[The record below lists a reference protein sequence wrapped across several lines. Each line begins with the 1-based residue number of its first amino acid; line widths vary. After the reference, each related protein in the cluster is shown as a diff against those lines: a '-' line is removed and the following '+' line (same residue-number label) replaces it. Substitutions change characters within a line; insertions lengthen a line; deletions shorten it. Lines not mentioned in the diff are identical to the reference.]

1 MISVPRQRLKKVN
14 QMQTVEL
21 IRQLLINIGENPNRD
36 TLPKTPQRVA
46 ELWKFITR
54 GYQTDFNALLQESV
68 CNEPYDQ
75 MILVKD
81 IEFYSLCEH
90 HLLPFF
96 GKAHVAYIPNGK
108 MVGLSKIPRIVDA
121 FARRLQIQE
130 RLTDQIATAIQ
141 QVLQPRGVGVV
152 IEAVH
157 LCMRMRGIEKQ
168 NSTVTT
174 SAMYG
179 IFREQE
185 RTRMEFLDLIKMPK

>member
-1 MISVPRQRLKKVN
+1 LKKDDW
-14 QMQTVEL
+14 MQTEEL
-21 IRQLLINIGENPNRD
+21 IRQLLINIGEDPDRG
-36 TLPKTPQRVA
+36 TLPKTPKRVA

-54 GYQTDFNALLQESV
+54 GYQTDVNALLKESV
-68 CNEPYDQ
+68 CDEPYDQ

-96 GKAHVAYIPNGK
+96 GKAHVAYIPDGK
-108 MVGLSKIPRIVDA
+108 MIGLSKIPRIVDA

-130 RLTDQIATAIQ
+130 RLTDQIAKTIQ
-141 QVLQPRGVGVV
+141 QALQPLGVAVV

-157 LCMRMRGIEKQ
+157 LCMRMRGVEKQ

-185 RTRMEFLDLIKMPK
+185 RTRMEFLDLIKIPK